1 MNNYFS
7 LTLHFLCP
15 KLNYI
20 FSFAP
25 IKCIVCLG
33 GCRIRKGW
41 DDSLP
46 LGGKSFQWCVALM
59 DFSLVSSHYLHN
71 SVACFPNKLDYY
83 APTPSFLGTQI
94 YSLRTQSFLS
104 FLSKFVFLNQ
114 PSRFSVPVDK
124 AEWMLAAVAEKE
136 TKEAAIKLKMKG
148 SLSCDW
154 PPSRH
159 LCFSFQRCMR
169 KRNRKGKTDLTSVI
183 SQPLSSKRRYSLLP
197 SKLCLQRMKPIL
209 V

>member
-1 MNNYFS
+1 MLNYTLRTDSLWKCLTVYCDNMAYNGQLMNSNDRSLVTAGPGDQLTNHQKFENSEFPIYQLYVLSANLNCPMNNYFS

-59 DFSLVSSHYLHN
+59 DFSLVSTHYLHN
-71 SVACFPNKLDYY
+71 SVACVPNKLDYY

-104 FLSKFVFLNQ
+104 FLSKFVFLK
-114 PSRFSVPVDK
+114 S
-124 AEWMLAAVAEKE
+124 
-136 TKEAAIKLKMKG
+136 TKQIF
-148 SLSCDW
+148 CPCW
-154 PPSRH
+154 
-159 LCFSFQRCMR
+159 
-169 KRNRKGKTDLTSVI
+169 
-183 SQPLSSKRRYSLLP
+183 
-197 SKLCLQRMKPIL
+197 
-209 V
+209 